1 MEREADFRYSG
12 GLCIT
17 SKYLSRIIKD
27 ITGYTA
33 LDYIENYVVT
43 EAKAMLNS
51 TMMTV
56 QQISDSL
63 NFPSQSVFGKYF
75 KHQCSYRIVGYFV
88 CRSPCGGVADMRIGF
103 IQPVFCLFADYLDII
118 NNHLAAG
125 SSPVGVSFLA
135 CGEYDG
141 KSVQFCRVVLFRI
154 VKGKC
159 KLGKFRYISG
169 SHCLHCDNLV

>member
-1 MEREADFRYSG
+1 MEREADLRYSG

-17 SKYLSRIIKD
+17 PKYLSRIIKD

-75 KHQCSYRIVGYFV
+75 KRVTGMSPKEYR
-88 CRSPCGGVADMRIGF
+88 
-103 IQPVFCLFADYLDII
+103 
-118 NNHLAAG
+118 
-125 SSPVGVSFLA
+125 
-135 CGEYDG
+135 G
-141 KSVQFCRVVLFRI
+141 KS
-154 VKGKC
+154 
-159 KLGKFRYISG
+159 
-169 SHCLHCDNLV
+169 

>member
-63 NFPSQSVFGKYF
+63 NFPSHSVFGKYF
-75 KHQCSYRIVGYFV
+75 KRVTGMSPKEYR
-88 CRSPCGGVADMRIGF
+88 
-103 IQPVFCLFADYLDII
+103 
-118 NNHLAAG
+118 
-125 SSPVGVSFLA
+125 
-135 CGEYDG
+135 G
-141 KSVQFCRVVLFRI
+141 KS
-154 VKGKC
+154 
-159 KLGKFRYISG
+159 
-169 SHCLHCDNLV
+169 